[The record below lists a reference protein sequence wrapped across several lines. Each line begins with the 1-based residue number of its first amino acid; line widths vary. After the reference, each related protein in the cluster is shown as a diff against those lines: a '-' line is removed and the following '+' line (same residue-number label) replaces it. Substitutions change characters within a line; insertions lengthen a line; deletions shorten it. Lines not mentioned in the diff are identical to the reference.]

1 MARRPPGDVLPHPP
15 AGRDATVEER
25 AEGPRGGHS
34 AAGLG
39 AGRVPGDVPVS
50 TDVVEGLA
58 GHALV
63 EAARDARL
71 LAVGSRTVGEI
82 RAVLL
87 ASVSRYCA
95 HHATCPVVV
104 VPDVRRD
111 PSGERDGVPTSVR
124 TASSSELR
132 SSSRANSTPS
142 TRRSRTFSP
151 PAWTRASFSSLDFC
165 GDPGRVPCES

>member
-1 MARRPPGDVLPHPP
+1 MSQHSGVIVVGVDGSPQGDAALAFALQEAARWGDAVHVVTAWHVDLPAMSYPTLP
-15 AGRDATVEER
+15 QAGTLPSRSELKAHAEDIQRRTLER
-25 AEGPRGGHS
+25 AG
-34 AAGLG
+34 
-39 AGRVPGDVPVS
+39 VPGDVPVS

-71 LAVGSRTVGEI
+71 LVVGSRTVGEI

-111 PSGERDGVPTSVR
+111 PSDERDAAPTTVR
-124 TASSSELR
+124 TASSM
-132 SSSRANSTPS
+132 
-142 TRRSRTFSP
+142 
-151 PAWTRASFSSLDFC
+151 
-165 GDPGRVPCES
+165 